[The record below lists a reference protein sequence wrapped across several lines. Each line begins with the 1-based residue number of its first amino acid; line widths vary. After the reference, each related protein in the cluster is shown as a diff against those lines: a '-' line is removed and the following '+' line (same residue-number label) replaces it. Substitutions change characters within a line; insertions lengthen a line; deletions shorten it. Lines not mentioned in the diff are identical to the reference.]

1 MKAAWGMCIALALVS
16 PASAENDACT
26 SIEAPRTAIQA
37 KQGSWITV
45 TTDQWEFLRGVYVLN
60 PNTPPGLPPGDRA
73 VLAQVEGDGGG
84 IIFFIDGDL
93 ACTPMVIPAMLV
105 KMLREV
111 DADAIP
117 HAGDGL

>member
-1 MKAAWGMCIALALVS
+1 MCIALALVS